1 MNTTEQILL
10 IILSSTLAIFL
21 ILAIVAIVAVIK
33 LVKQLQHITQKAES
47 IADKAEMV
55 SNFVGKT
62 AGPVAVGKL
71 LLGIVESVKSHT
83 DKAIKNQKGRK

>member
-10 IILSSTLAIFL
+10 IILSGAFAVFL
-21 ILAIVAIVAVIK
+21 ILAIVFTVAGIK

-55 SNFVGKT
+55 SSFVGKS
-62 AGPVAVGKL
+62 AGPVAIGKL
-71 LLGIVESVKSHT
+71 LLNIVESVKAQS
-83 DKAIKNQKGRK
+83 KKGRK